1 MERCEVVVHG
11 HRIAYRTA
19 GAGPVLV
26 LVHGL
31 ARSSDTWDDV
41 LPQLA
46 ERHCVIALDLPG
58 HGHSAKPRGDYS
70 LGAHASAVRD
80 LLLALGHDRV
90 AVVGHSFGGG
100 VAMQFAYQFPEWCER
115 LVLVASGGLGRE
127 VHPVLR
133 VVAVPGMEF
142 VLPLVA
148 AASLRTTVDRCAT
161 ALRRLGLRAGPDL
174 EEIWAA
180 LGALGDAEGRRAF
193 FHTIRA
199 VIDAGGQRVSAANRL
214 YLAAMMPTLIV
225 WGGRDPIIPVEHAR
239 EAHGAIAGSRLEVF
253 PDAGH
258 FPHRDDP
265 RRFAAV
271 LREFMASPAPA
282 RLDLRQLLRAEP
294 VPALAPLSATRDSGL
309 GSEPDASVNG

>member
-1 MERCEVVVHG
+1 MELCELVVHG
-11 HRIAYRTA
+11 HRLAYRTA

-26 LVHGL
+26 LLHGL
-31 ARSSDTWDDV
+31 ARSSETWDDV
-41 LPQLA
+41 IPRLA
-46 ERHCVIALDLPG
+46 ERYRVVALDLPG
-58 HGHSAKPRGDYS
+58 HGRSAKPVTDYS

-90 AVVGHSFGGG
+90 AIVGHSFGGG

-133 VVAVPGMEF
+133 VVAVPGMEL

-148 AASLRTTVDRCAT
+148 GSAVRTAVDRCAT
-161 ALRRLGLRAGPDL
+161 ALQRLGLRAGPGL

-193 FHTIRA
+193 FHTVRA
-199 VIDAGGQRVSAANRL
+199 VIDPGGQRVSAANRL
-214 YLAAMMPTLIV
+214 YLAAALPTMIV
-225 WGGRDPIIPVEHAR
+225 WGARDTIIPVEHAHA
-239 EAHGAIAGSRLEVF
+239 AHAAIAGSRLHVF
-253 PDAGH
+253 DGAGH

-265 RRFAAV
+265 TRFVTAMH
-271 LREFMASPAPA
+271 EFMDLAATA
-282 RLDLRQLLRAEP
+282 RLDLRALLQGQPSSP
-294 VPALAPLSATRDSGL
+294 VVPTA
-309 GSEPDASVNG
+309 

>member
-1 MERCEVVVHG
+1 MELREVVVHG
-11 HRIAYRTA
+11 HRLAYRTA
-19 GAGPVLV
+19 GAGPALV
-26 LVHGL
+26 LLHGL

-41 LPQLA
+41 LPALA
-46 ERHCVIALDLPG
+46 ERHTVIALDLPG
-58 HGHSAKPRGDYS
+58 HGRSDKPRGDYS

-80 LLLALGHDRV
+80 ALIALGLERV
-90 AVVGHSFGGG
+90 AMVGHSYGGG

-127 VHPVLR
+127 VHPILR
-133 VVAVPGMEF
+133 AVVVPGMEF
-142 VLPLVA
+142 LLPLVA
-148 AASLRTTVDRCAT
+148 AAPLRTTIDRCAA

-199 VIDAGGQRVSAANRL
+199 VIDASGQRVSAANRL

-225 WGGRDPIIPVEHAR
+225 WGGRDSIIPVEHAR
-239 EAHGAIAGSRLEVF
+239 EAHGAIGGSRLHVF

-265 RRFAAV
+265 RGFVAV
-271 LREFMASPAPA
+271 LREFMSSSEPA
-282 RLDLRQLLRAEP
+282 RVAAADLRQLLRPEP
-294 VPALAPLSATRDSGL
+294 ASTGTSPA
-309 GSEPDASVNG
+309 